1 MSKKD
6 YYDILG
12 VTRKSTPEEIK
23 KAYRSLAMK
32 YHPDRN
38 QGDKAAEGKFK
49 EASEAYQILSDPKKK
64 SSYDQFG
71 HSAFEGGA
79 GGGAGGFDFGG
90 FESGGFSDIFDDFFG
105 DFMGSGRS
113 GRSSKKSRS
122 NRGSDLKINL
132 EITLEE
138 AYLGKKQIINLSSN
152 EKCGKCSGS
161 GAEPGSKPKK
171 CSTCDGYG
179 KVRTQQGFFTLQQT
193 CPNCGGDGEMLS
205 NPCKDCKGSGAN
217 KTKKNLSIQI
227 PKGVDDGTQIRLS
240 EKGDAGYRGGSDGD
254 LYVFISVKKHAI
266 FQRSE
271 ENLYYKLPISMIDAA
286 LGTEIEVP
294 TIDGGKSKVKIPAG
308 TQSGKQFRLK
318 GKGMPI
324 LRQDNFG
331 DLYLE
336 TNIIIPD
343 FLSKEQKELLEKLK
357 LLEDKNNNSEIIDFI
372 KKTKKFWENI
382 NWLYNF

>member
-12 VTRKSTPEEIK
+12 VTKKSTPEEIK

-38 QGDKAAEGKFK
+38 QGDKTAEGKFK
-49 EASEAYQILSDPKKK
+49 EASEAYQVLSDAKKK

-71 HSAFEGGA
+71 HSAFEGGP
-79 GGGAGGFDFGG
+79 GGAGGFDFGG
-90 FESGGFSDIFDDFFG
+90 FESGAFSDIFDDFFG
-105 DFMGSGRS
+105 DFMGSGRG

-138 AYLGKKQIINLSSN
+138 AYLGKKQTINLSSN
-152 EKCGKCSGS
+152 EKCEKCSGS
-161 GAEPGSKPKK
+161 GAEHGSKPKK
-171 CSTCDGYG
+171 CSTCNGHG

-193 CPNCGGDGEMLS
+193 CPDCGGDGEMLS
-205 NPCKDCKGSGAN
+205 NPCKDCKGSGII

-240 EKGDAGYRGGSDGD
+240 GKGDAGYRGGADGD
-254 LYVFISVKKHAI
+254 LYVIITVQKHKI

-271 ENLYYKLPISMIDAA
+271 ENLFYKLPISMTDAA

-294 TIDGGKSKVKIPAG
+294 TIDGGKAKVKIPEG
-308 TQSGKQFRLK
+308 TQNGKQLRLK
-318 GKGMPI
+318 EKGMPN
-324 LRQDNFG
+324 LRSENTG

-336 TNIIIPD
+336 INVIVPEN
-343 FLSKEQKELLEKLK
+343 LSKDQKK
-357 LLEDKNNNSEIIDFI
+357 LLEEFKRIENSNNTSEIKNFFN
-372 KKTKKFWENI
+372 KAKKFWEKI
-382 NWLYNF
+382 D

>member
-12 VTRKSTPEEIK
+12 VTKKSTPEEIK

-71 HSAFEGGA
+71 HSAFEGG
-79 GGGAGGFDFGG
+79 GGGGPGGFDFGG
-90 FESGGFSDIFDDFFG
+90 FESGAFSDIFDDFFG
-105 DFMGSGRS
+105 DFMGSGRG

-138 AYLGKKQIINLSSN
+138 AYLGKKQTINLSSN
-152 EKCGKCSGS
+152 EKCEKCSGS

-171 CSTCDGYG
+171 CSTCDGHG

-193 CPNCGGDGEMLS
+193 CPDCGGDGEMLS
-205 NPCKDCKGSGAN
+205 NPCKDCKGSGAT

-240 EKGDAGYRGGSDGD
+240 GKGDAGYRGGSNGD
-254 LYVFISVKKHAI
+254 LYVFITVGKHKI

-271 ENLYYKLPISMIDAA
+271 ENLYYKLPISMADAA
-286 LGTEIEVP
+286 LGAEIDVP
-294 TIDGGKSKVKIPAG
+294 TIDGGKSKVKIPSG

-324 LRQDNFG
+324 IRSDDYG

-336 TNIIIPD
+336 TNVIIPES
-343 FLSKEQKELLEKLK
+343 LSKEQKDLLEKFK
-357 LLEDKNNNSEIIDFI
+357 SLEDLNNNSEIKSFI
-372 KKTKKFWENI
+372 SKAKKFWSGN
-382 NWLYNF
+382 

>member
-12 VTRKSTPEEIK
+12 VTKKSTPEEIK

-49 EASEAYQILSDPKKK
+49 EASEAYQVLSDPKKK

-71 HSAFEGGA
+71 HSAFEGG
-79 GGGAGGFDFGG
+79 GGGGPGGFDFGG
-90 FESGGFSDIFDDFFG
+90 FESGAFSDIFDDFFG
-105 DFMGSGRS
+105 DFMGSGRG

-138 AYLGKKQIINLSSN
+138 AYLGKKQTINLSSN
-152 EKCGKCSGS
+152 EKCEKCSGS

-171 CSTCDGYG
+171 CSTCDGHG

-193 CPNCGGDGEMLS
+193 CPDCGGDGEMLS
-205 NPCKDCKGSGAN
+205 NPCKDCKGSGAT

-240 EKGDAGYRGGSDGD
+240 GKGDAGYRGGSNGD
-254 LYVFISVKKHAI
+254 LYVFITVEKHKI

-271 ENLYYKLPISMIDAA
+271 ENLYYKLPISMADAA
-286 LGTEIEVP
+286 LGAEIDVP
-294 TIDGGKSKVKIPAG
+294 TIDGGKSKVKIPSG

-318 GKGMPI
+318 SKGMPI
-324 LRQDNFG
+324 IRSDDYG

-336 TNIIIPD
+336 TNVIIPES
-343 FLSKEQKELLEKLK
+343 LSKEQKDLLEKFK
-357 LLEDKNNNSEIIDFI
+357 SLEDLNNNSEIKSFI
-372 KKTKKFWENI
+372 SKAKKFWSGN
-382 NWLYNF
+382 